1 MTLLSPNVSKTQ
13 HKIQLLTFGVSFGVV
28 PSPGDKRAP
37 RWPLEG
43 HFEGVLASGG
53 KRAPRWLLGVRFE
66 RFQALVAN
74 AVPDSLW
81 SLILSCSGLW
91 W

>member
-1 MTLLSPNVSKTQ
+1 MASGAS
-13 HKIQLLTFGVSFGVV
+13 FGGVSG
-28 PSPGDKRAP
+28 SGGKRAP

-81 SLILSCSGLW
+81 SLILGCSNPTPQTLNPTP
-91 W
+91 